1 MIGARQLAVVASI
14 AGGIGGTGCIKELDP
29 ITGTQSLTVDL
40 VSPASGG
47 TQDQRLPDS
56 QRTITINV
64 TARGPDGEVDTS
76 FDRDV
81 QVYAQY
87 LGTLT
92 PPLGSLTPLASF
104 HVTAGV
110 ATNQVVTLPPTF
122 GATTIW
128 VDDGQSADPT
138 YATGT
143 SPTLWY
149 RDPFIADLQAP
160 ADETALDA
168 LSSSPLEN
176 KQVKVGR
183 SRYGA
188 RGRFVVTSVFA
199 QGYTVSDVECADEA
213 GTPPCTSQAYDHA
226 MVFSFS
232 APRDTDGR
240 RVEEGQLIAGFG
252 GGVSEF
258 NGLTEIGFP
267 QTFVEQQDINPA
279 RMPAPA
285 VVDGTTWFNALSDPL
300 GKINFERNEAAPIQI
315 NNGVVCPIDDDY
327 ATYKQWKIAPPGG
340 SCGGFDVINVITAG
354 TVTSIDPPAL
364 VGMTLPKVVGVLR
377 PVNIGTFNVW
387 IIFPRSAADVILP

>member
-1 MIGARQLAVVASI
+1 MIGARATIAFACIVAAS
-14 AGGIGGTGCIKELDP
+14 GCVKELDG

-47 TQDQRLPDS
+47 SNEQRLPDS
-56 QRTITINV
+56 ERTITINV
-64 TARGPDGEVDTS
+64 TARGPDGEVDTT

-81 QVYAQY
+81 QVYAQF

-92 PPLGSLTPLASF
+92 PGLGSLMPLASF

-110 ATNQVVTLPPTF
+110 ATGQVVTLPPVF
-122 GATTIW
+122 GPTTLW
-128 VDDGQSADPT
+128 VDDGQSAEPT

-149 RDPFIADLQAP
+149 RDPFISDLQTP
-160 ADETALDA
+160 DDETALDA

-176 KQVKVGR
+176 KQVRVGT

-232 APRDTDGR
+232 APRDTEGQ

-267 QTFVEQQDINPA
+267 QTFVDDHDVNPA
-279 RMPAPA
+279 RMPTPV
-285 VVDGTTWFNALSDPL
+285 VVDPATWFNALSDPQ

-315 NNGVVCPIDDDY
+315 NNGLVCPLDDDY
-327 ATYKQWKIAPPGG
+327 ATYKQWKLAPSGA
-340 SCGGFDVINVITAG
+340 CGGFDVINVITAG
-354 TVTSIDPPAL
+354 TVTSIDPAAL

-387 IIFPRSAADVILP
+387 IIFPRSAADVTLP